1 MPEHSTH
8 FRAPAAKPDT
18 AIREDKP
25 CHEKLRL
32 LAFATMKQI
41 VLVLGAGLNERG
53 WARDFSKFAKVTLIQ
68 IGPFEH
74 IEIWEH
80 EKQMYCG
87 PELKRPGRRRLDDM
101 LFGAVGFFLT
111 LWLLLRV
118 SRGGKIDLV
127 ITGFYNSGMAAL
139 LLRSAGKIRKV
150 TFFLTDYLPPSG
162 NCFVRFHRRVTNWLV
177 YRATKSADEAWAL
190 SPRIKAAEANQ
201 NHFVVPMQIGLR
213 PNLDRKRQEIS
224 YIGFPS
230 YDHALDVLFEICA
243 KNSIRLNIIGESAY
257 LNSIR
262 HLAPPQT
269 VFHGIQNDE
278 NVIGD
283 ILSRCFCGYAI
294 YRNTSPTS
302 YSYYGFPSKSLYC
315 FANNVPIVI
324 TNVAHFNENFEKE
337 GVGRVVEPVPSEIE
351 KAILQLRDNYDKYST
366 AIDRFRT
373 EWNAKVEVFHRERL
387 ETLLT

>member
-1 MPEHSTH
+1 
-8 FRAPAAKPDT
+8 
-18 AIREDKP
+18 
-25 CHEKLRL
+25 
-32 LAFATMKQI
+32 MKHI

-53 WARDFSKFAKVTLIQ
+53 WARDFSRYAKVTLIQ
-68 IGPFEH
+68 IGLVEH
-74 IEIWEH
+74 IETWQNQE
-80 EKQMYCG
+80 QTYSG
-87 PELKRPGRRRLDDM
+87 PEVKTARLRRLDDM
-101 LFGAVGFFLT
+101 LFGSVSFLRT

-118 SRGGKIDLV
+118 SRAGKIDLL
-127 ITGFYNSGMAAL
+127 ITGFYSSGMAAL
-139 LLRSAGKIRKV
+139 LLRSVGKIKKI

-162 NCFVRFHRRVTNWLV
+162 SWFVRFHRRVTSWLV

-190 SPRIKAAEANQ
+190 SPRIKAAEANK
-201 NHFVVPMQIGLR
+201 NHFVVPMHIGLR
-213 PNLDRKRQEIS
+213 PNLDRKREEIG

-230 YDHALDVLFEICA
+230 YDHAIDVLFEICA

-324 TNVAHFNENFEKE
+324 TNVAYFNENFEKE
-337 GVGRVVEPVPSEIE
+337 GVGRVVAPDPKEIE
-351 KAILQLRDNYDKYST
+351 KAILQLRDDYDRYSKE
-366 AIDRFRT
+366 IDRFRE
-373 EWNAKVEVFHRERL
+373 EWNAKVEIFHRDRL
-387 ETLLT
+387 ETLLR